1 MRRNNTIYTM
11 AVMALM
17 IAIMCLFGFGPLANI
32 RIGAIEITLL
42 GLPVAIMACTF
53 GAWGGLFAGLTWGI
67 IAFFQG
73 MLNGSIGFLEYSPF
87 GYIMMCIVARVVTG
101 FLAGLIYELI
111 RKIDKYGYAASAV
124 ASVSVSVFNTLLFLS
139 FYYLFFKNYA
149 DAALGSVSLG
159 ALIIAAVSIN
169 FVIEVSINA
178 VAGTMASFGI
188 RVAARKM
195 EVTSL
200 FPHIIKF
207 DDSKF
212 GVKKESTKEN
222 PASKSSDS
230 SYITS
235 LVDEKRSSEDTASHR

>member
-87 GYIMMCIVARVVTG
+87 GYNLYGLVMSQCIFG
-101 FLAGLIYELI
+101 
-111 RKIDKYGYAASAV
+111 RKGD
-124 ASVSVSVFNTLLFLS
+124 LF
-139 FYYLFFKNYA
+139 YLFFEFF
-149 DAALGSVSLG
+149 
-159 ALIIAAVSIN
+159 I
-169 FVIEVSINA
+169 
-178 VAGTMASFGI
+178 
-188 RVAARKM
+188 
-195 EVTSL
+195 
-200 FPHIIKF
+200 FPLLHN
-207 DDSKF
+207 
-212 GVKKESTKEN
+212 V
-222 PASKSSDS
+222 
-230 SYITS
+230 
-235 LVDEKRSSEDTASHR
+235 